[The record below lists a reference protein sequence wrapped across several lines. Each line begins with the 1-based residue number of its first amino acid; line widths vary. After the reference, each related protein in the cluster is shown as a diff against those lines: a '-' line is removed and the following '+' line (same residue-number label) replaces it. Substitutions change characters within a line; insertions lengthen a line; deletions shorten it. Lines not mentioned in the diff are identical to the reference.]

1 MTYWLYNDVEHCI
14 NIKWRSIWSHWI
26 GSTWILLWNS
36 LTIESYAKGAI
47 PGSINIPFPS
57 AFSPEGDLNPCA
69 AVNVLNQNKPQVKV
83 IVGSRGK
90 NASNVSTNRYIVM

>member
-1 MTYWLYNDVEHCI
+1 MQAV
-14 NIKWRSIWSHWI
+14 KWRSIWSCLI
-26 GSTWILLWNS
+26 ASTCISLWNS

-69 AVNVLNQNKPQVKV
+69 AVNVLNQNKQQVKV

-90 NASNVSTNRYIVM
+90 NANNVSTNPYIHV